1 MLYKT
6 TTILEICGNF
16 VHKILDEKF
25 GKEGTVERAQAEEAA
40 CSFYSSQNI
49 DFNKRDL
56 TAELRGALTTHA
68 PCGGTCGYW
77 PAFLSSATCSSTMC
91 CLAFAFYF
99 CSLSRKCYE
108 ATRIAVSC
116 RLG

>member
-56 TAELRGALTTHA
+56 TAELRGALI
-68 PCGGTCGYW
+68 PFILVIFIY
-77 PAFLSSATCSSTMC
+77 SSM
-91 CLAFAFYF
+91 
-99 CSLSRKCYE
+99 RKD
-108 ATRIAVSC
+108 TN
-116 RLG
+116 